1 MLTETILSLPGFLS
15 LESQAWLILRKE
27 EVQGATK
34 KKKIRLPLNI
44 YPVHF
49 WMCPDRQGSG
59 SSRSIQGM

>member
-34 KKKIRLPLNI
+34 KKKKNTITSKYLPCAFLD
-44 YPVHF
+44 V
-49 WMCPDRQGSG
+49 S
-59 SSRSIQGM
+59 